1 MVFHQ
6 IEHWFNVLQQLGYF
20 AGFIIL
26 YLRAMIPVFP
36 LTLYVILNV
45 HAYVF
50 ITGTIIS
57 WLGIVAG
64 TFTVFYFFRKFVDA
78 SFMQRVKAKK
88 GVKKLTHFIDKQ
100 GLVPIFILMCF
111 PFTPNTVVNFVASF
125 SHIKMK
131 NYFIILLF
139 SKFISISFLAVMGRE
154 VTTFLTHPIRAIILI
169 IVTIVIWF
177 IGKRVEKHFMGTHE
191 E

>member
-1 MVFHQ
+1 MFHQ

-45 HAYVF
+45 HAYGF

-64 TFTVFYFFRKFVDA
+64 TFTVFYFLGNSLIHLLCKELK
-78 SFMQRVKAKK
+78 QK
-88 GVKKLTHFIDKQ
+88 GVKNLH
-100 GLVPIFILMCF
+100 IL
-111 PFTPNTVVNFVASF
+111 
-125 SHIKMK
+125 
-131 NYFIILLF
+131 
-139 SKFISISFLAVMGRE
+139 
-154 VTTFLTHPIRAIILI
+154 
-169 IVTIVIWF
+169 
-177 IGKRVEKHFMGTHE
+177 
-191 E
+191 

>member
-45 HAYVF
+45 HAYGF

-64 TFTVFYFFRKFVDA
+64 TFTVFYFFRKFVDS

>member
-1 MVFHQ
+1 MFHQ

-45 HAYVF
+45 HAYGF

-64 TFTVFYFFRKFVDA
+64 TFTVFYFFRKFVDS

-154 VTTFLTHPIRAIILI
+154 VTTLLTHPIRAIILI

>member
-1 MVFHQ
+1 MFHQ

-26 YLRAMIPVFP
+26 YLRAIIPVFP

-45 HAYVF
+45 HIYGF

-64 TFTVFYFFRKFVDA
+64 TFTVFYFCRKFVET

-139 SKFISISFLAVMGRE
+139 SKLISISFLAVMGRE

>member
-1 MVFHQ
+1 MFHQ

-45 HAYVF
+45 HAYGF

-64 TFTVFYFFRKFVDA
+64 TFTVFYFCRKFVDA

-88 GVKKLTHFIDKQ
+88 GVKKFTYFIDKQ

-177 IGKRVEKHFMGTHE
+177 IGKSVEKHFMGTHE

>member
-1 MVFHQ
+1 MFHQ

-45 HAYVF
+45 HAYGF

-64 TFTVFYFFRKFVDA
+64 TFTVFYFFRKFVDT

>member
-45 HAYVF
+45 HAYGF

>member
-1 MVFHQ
+1 MFHQ

-45 HAYVF
+45 HAYGF

-64 TFTVFYFFRKFVDA
+64 TFTVFYFFRKFVDS

-139 SKFISISFLAVMGRE
+139 SKLISISFLAVMGRE

>member
-1 MVFHQ
+1 MFHQ
-6 IEHWFNVLQQLGYF
+6 IEHWFNALQQLGYF

-45 HAYVF
+45 HAYGF

>member
-45 HAYVF
+45 HAYGF

-64 TFTVFYFFRKFVDA
+64 TFTVFYFCRKFVDA

-111 PFTPNTVVNFVASF
+111 PFTPNTVVNFVTSF

-139 SKFISISFLAVMGRE
+139 SKLISISFLAVMGRE

>member
-45 HAYVF
+45 HAYGF

-64 TFTVFYFFRKFVDA
+64 TFTVFYFCRKFVDT

-139 SKFISISFLAVMGRE
+139 SKLISISFLAVMGRE

>member
-1 MVFHQ
+1 MFHQ

-45 HAYVF
+45 HAYGF

-111 PFTPNTVVNFVASF
+111 PFTPNTVVYFVASF

>member
-1 MVFHQ
+1 MFHQ

-45 HAYVF
+45 HAYGF

-64 TFTVFYFFRKFVDA
+64 TFTVFYFLGNSLIHLLCKELK
-78 SFMQRVKAKK
+78 QK

>member
-26 YLRAMIPVFP
+26 YLRAIIPVFP

-45 HAYVF
+45 HAYGF
-50 ITGTIIS
+50 IIGTTMS

-64 TFTVFYFFRKFVDA
+64 TFTVFYFCRKFVDA

-139 SKFISISFLAVMGRE
+139 SKLISISFLAVMGRE

-177 IGKRVEKHFMGTHE
+177 IGKRIEKHFMGTHE